1 MLDNFIAGSDP
12 VINFR
17 IFGFGFLAGSLF
29 AILIML
35 IFDWLKSKNPDNDKD
50 KRS

>member
-1 MLDNFIAGSDP
+1 MLDTLLLATDSASM
-12 VINFR
+12 FR

-35 IFDWLKSKNPDNDKD
+35 IFDWVKEKEHSQTSSN
-50 KRS
+50 